1 MGTPGFAVTPLEQL
15 VDNGYQVV
23 AVYTQP
29 DRAAGRGRSLVA
41 PPLKKAA
48 LARGLPVMQPASMK
62 RGPVAEEMAGLQ
74 PDVIVVAAF
83 GQILPRAVLN
93 IPPLGCV
100 NIHPSLLPRYRG
112 TAPVPGAILNGDTFT
127 GVSIML
133 MDPGMD
139 TGPVLSRAQIPI
151 APADTT
157 GSLMSRL
164 SLVGAQ
170 TLLDV
175 LPRLAR
181 SEIVPQPQDEDKA
194 TYTSLI
200 SKDAGGIDWKLP
212 AVDIARRVRAFQPW
226 PVCYTTW
233 QGRQL
238 KVLEAVHPAMDAV
251 SHPSEEDSREAGRV
265 VALKGRAAAF
275 GVITGDGILGVV
287 RVQMEGKRV
296 MSAAEFM
303 HGQRGFIGAVLPSA

>member
-251 SHPSEEDSREAGRV
+251 SPREEDSREAGRV
-265 VALKGRAAAF
+265 VALKGRATAF
-275 GVITGDGILGVV
+275 GVITGEGILGVV

-303 HGQRGFIGAVLPSA
+303 HGQRDFIGAVLPSA

>member
-83 GQILPRAVLN
+83 GQILPWAVLN

-127 GVSIML
+127 GLSIML

-175 LPRLAR
+175 LPRFAR

-238 KVLEAVHPAMDAV
+238 KMLEAVHPAIDAV
-251 SHPSEEDSREAGRV
+251 SPREEDSREAGRV
-265 VALKGRAAAF
+265 VALKGRATAF
-275 GVITGDGILGVV
+275 GVITGEGILGVV